1 MLQLFPFRS
10 FSRDSRL
17 VLLLW
22 LAFFR
27 QSSFSHVVLAKR
39 IHMLIRLLNK
49 MNKKNGSKK
58 KYNKKTMFF
67 PFSVH
72 CLCCGSY
79 RKIIFGPTT
88 ESIVFIIWKFVC
100 VWQIIEPSHNK
111 RNSIH
116 CTMIS
121 PRQKK
126 YHTMCGVCIRMV
138 NAKFNEKNKR
148 HT

>member
-58 KYNKKTMFF
+58 KYNKKNNVF
-67 PFSVH
+67 PIFRALSLLRQLSKNHIWPDDRINSVH
-72 CLCCGSY
+72 NLEVCL
-79 RKIIFGPTT
+79 RLTD
-88 ESIVFIIWKFVC
+88 
-100 VWQIIEPSHNK
+100 N
-111 RNSIH
+111 
-116 CTMIS
+116 
-121 PRQKK
+121 
-126 YHTMCGVCIRMV
+126 
-138 NAKFNEKNKR
+138 
-148 HT
+148 